1 MTFYGIISRAKTFQG
16 PQLSLRGPGLLDA
29 GENVGRARIS
39 MWRSHD
45 EGGKRQETK
54 FQLVSEFFWDHLLT
68 LNLSFHGKYC
78 CITGMLVLFEIQLTF
93 NFYARRVNFA
103 FAWMYVWIPIDFT
116 KSSAEDIDLYLF
128 YKTIAIPVEL
138 FSFHILNCNN

>member
-1 MTFYGIISRAKTFQG
+1 MTFYGIISRAKTFQH

-68 LNLSFHGKYC
+68 LNLFLSR
-78 CITGMLVLFEIQLTF
+78 EILL
-93 NFYARRVNFA
+93 YYG
-103 FAWMYVWIPIDFT
+103 YVGVVRD
-116 KSSAEDIDLYLF
+116 SANL
-128 YKTIAIPVEL
+128 
-138 FSFHILNCNN
+138 